1 MGKRLNPHRRL
12 LAKQAQALAAE
23 RLVQS
28 VVNGEDMAK
37 LQQGRVRSPLN
48 PRVQLTQYAVPRS
61 NWEGKGVRGKIV
73 RGQLKRTIPGQK
85 GRFSKR

>member
-23 RLVQS
+23 RLRQS
-28 VVNGEDMAK
+28 EINGADSAK

-48 PRVQLTQYAVPRS
+48 PRVQLTSYAVPC
-61 NWEGKGVRGKIV
+61 NPWEGQGVRGKIV
-73 RGQLKRTIPGQK
+73 RGQLKRIVPGQK
-85 GRFSKR
+85 GRFSNS